1 MTILAVG
8 SIAFD
13 TIKTP
18 FGEVDDL
25 LGGSLTYF
33 SVAASF
39 FTDVNLVAVVGE
51 DFGEEQ
57 LQTFRGRNIDLRGL
71 ERASGK
77 TFRWGGEYSYNLN
90 SRETLFTDLNVFE
103 GFRPKLPDAY
113 AQADV
118 VFLGNMHPSLQQS
131 VLEQVRQKRLV
142 GMDSMNLWIETTP
155 DELRG
160 VLRQVD
166 VVKIDDA
173 EARELAGVYN
183 LRKAA
188 AAIQALGPR
197 TLIATRGSNGALLFN
212 DQDLFSAPAYP
223 LEDERDPTGA
233 GDSFAGGLFGYLAQC
248 QTIDA
253 AALRRAMI
261 FGSVMGSFCVED
273 FGTRRLE
280 RLTYPEILERYRA
293 LKQLTGFR
301 GGLEGAQEVD
311 QQSVDLCRA
320 LLLRP
325 VAAPFQHDRLPQRG
339 NESGQVGHHL
349 GPPPGKW

>member
-18 FGEVDDL
+18 FGAVDDL

-33 SVAASF
+33 SLAASF
-39 FTDVNLVAVVGE
+39 FTDVNLVAVVGD
-51 DFGEEQ
+51 DFGDEQ
-57 LQTFRGRNIDLRGL
+57 LQTFRGRRIDLRGL
-71 ERASGK
+71 EHASGK
-77 TFRWGGEYSYNLN
+77 TFRWGGEYSHNLN
-90 SRETLFTDLNVFE
+90 SRETLFTDLNVFD

-113 AQADV
+113 RQADV

-131 VLEQVRQKRLV
+131 VLEQVTQKRLA

-166 VVKIDDA
+166 VVKIDDS

-197 TLIATRGSNGALLFN
+197 TLIATRGSHGSMLFN
-212 DQDLFSAPAYP
+212 EHDLFSAPAYP

-248 QTIDA
+248 EVHDA

-280 RLTYPEILERYRA
+280 RLTFDEILERYHA
-293 LKQLTGFR
+293 LKQLTRF
-301 GGLEGAQEVD
+301 D
-311 QQSVDLCRA
+311 DI
-320 LLLRP
+320 
-325 VAAPFQHDRLPQRG
+325 
-339 NESGQVGHHL
+339 
-349 GPPPGKW
+349 

>member
-1 MTILAVG
+1 MSILAVG

-13 TIKTP
+13 TIKSP
-18 FGEVDDL
+18 FGEVNNL

-33 SVAASF
+33 SIAASF
-39 FTDVNLVAVVGE
+39 FTNVNLVAVVGD

-57 LQTFRGRNIDLRGL
+57 LSVFRGRRIDLQGL
-71 ERASGK
+71 EHASGK

-113 AQADV
+113 RQADI
-118 VFLGNMHPSLQQS
+118 VFLGNMHPLLQQS
-131 VLEQVRQKRLV
+131 VLEQVGHKRLV

-155 DELRG
+155 QELRG
-160 VLRQVD
+160 VLGQVD
-166 VVKIDDA
+166 VVKIDDS

-188 AAIQALGPR
+188 SAIQSMGPR
-197 TLIATRGSNGALLFN
+197 MLIATRGSHGAMLFN
-212 DQDLFSAPAYP
+212 GSDLFSAPAYP
-223 LEDERDPTGA
+223 LEDEVDPTGA
-233 GDSFAGGLFGYLAQC
+233 GDSFAGGLFGYLAEC
-248 QTIDA
+248 NEIDR

-280 RLTYPEILERYRA
+280 RLTFHEILDRYRA
-293 LKQLTGFR
+293 LKQLTDFDD
-301 GGLEGAQEVD
+301 V
-311 QQSVDLCRA
+311 
-320 LLLRP
+320 
-325 VAAPFQHDRLPQRG
+325 
-339 NESGQVGHHL
+339 
-349 GPPPGKW
+349 

>member
-18 FGEVDDL
+18 FGQVDDL

-33 SVAASF
+33 AVAASF
-39 FTDVNLVAVVGE
+39 FTDVNLVAVVGD
-51 DFGEEQ
+51 DFGEDQ
-57 LQTFRGRNIDLRGL
+57 LRTFRGRRIDLRGL
-71 ERASGK
+71 ERANGK

-90 SRETLFTDLNVFE
+90 SRETLFTDLNVFD
-103 GFRPKLPDAY
+103 GFRPKLPDVY
-113 AQADV
+113 RQADV

-131 VLEQVRQKRLV
+131 VLEQVSQKRLV
-142 GMDSMNLWIETTP
+142 GMDSMNLWIENTP
-155 DELRG
+155 DELRD
-160 VLRQVD
+160 VLKQVD
-166 VVKIDDA
+166 VVKIDDS

-188 AAIQALGPR
+188 AAIQAMGPR
-197 TLIATRGSNGALLFN
+197 MLIATRGSNGALLFN
-212 DQDLFSAPAYP
+212 GPDLFSAPAYP
-223 LEDERDPTGA
+223 LADEVDPTGA

-248 QTIDA
+248 PVLDA

-280 RLTYPEILERYRA
+280 RLTFDEILDRYRA
-293 LKQLTGFR
+293 LKQLTHF
-301 GGLEGAQEVD
+301 EDV
-311 QQSVDLCRA
+311 
-320 LLLRP
+320 
-325 VAAPFQHDRLPQRG
+325 
-339 NESGQVGHHL
+339 
-349 GPPPGKW
+349 